1 MFKMFTGIIQACG
14 VIKSIEKKGESGRIV
29 VTTELDLDKVGL
41 GDSIAVDG
49 VCLTV
54 VDVGS
59 GVFTAEMSGE
69 TLALTTLGALT
80 SGSQVN
86 LEEPLTP
93 TDRMGGHIVT
103 GHVDGV
109 GTICRREIK
118 GGFAE
123 IEVSVPGELS
133 RQIVKKGSIAVDG
146 ISLTVVRE
154 WDGGFSTTLIPHT
167 MNKTT
172 LTEKGSGARVNIET
186 DIIAK
191 YVERFTGSYH
201 GKGVTEELLRKHG
214 F

>member
-1 MFKMFTGIIQACG
+1 MFTGIIQACG
-14 VIKSIEKKGESGRIV
+14 IIKSVEKKGESGRIV
-29 VTTELDLDKVGL
+29 VTTELDLEKVGI

-54 VDVGS
+54 VSIGS
-59 GVFTAEMSGE
+59 GAFTAEMSGE
-69 TLALTTLGALT
+69 TLGLTTLGALT
-80 SGSQVN
+80 SGAKVN
-86 LEEPLTP
+86 LEQPLTP
-93 TDRMGGHIVT
+93 TAQMGGHIVT

-109 GTICRREIK
+109 GTISKREVK

-123 IEVSVPGELS
+123 LEVSVPGELS

-154 WDGGFSTTLIPHT
+154 WEGGFSTTLIPHT
-167 MNKTT
+167 MNETT
-172 LTEKGSGARVNIET
+172 LAAKRSGSRVNIET

-191 YVERFTGSYH
+191 YVERFTDSYH
-201 GKGVTEELLRKHG
+201 GRGVTEELLRKHG

>member
-1 MFKMFTGIIQACG
+1 MFTGIIQACG
-14 VIKSIEKKGESGRIV
+14 SIKSIEKKGESGRIV
-29 VTTELDLDKVGL
+29 VTTELDLKKVEL

-54 VDVGS
+54 VDVES

-69 TLALTTLGALT
+69 TLGLTTLGSLT
-80 SGSQVN
+80 LGSKVN
-86 LEEPLTP
+86 IEQPLTP
-93 TDRMGGHIVT
+93 TARMGGHIVT

-109 GTICRREIK
+109 GTISKREVK

-123 IEVSVPGELS
+123 FEVSVPSELS

-146 ISLTVVRE
+146 ISLTVVSE
-154 WDGGFSTTLIPHT
+154 WEGGFSTALIPHT
-167 MNKTT
+167 INATT
-172 LTEKGSGARVNIET
+172 LAAKRSGSRVNIET

-191 YVERFTGSYH
+191 YVERFTSSYH
-201 GKGVTEELLRKHG
+201 GRGVTEELLRKHG

>member
-1 MFKMFTGIIQACG
+1 MFTGIIQAWG
-14 VIKSIEKKGESGRIV
+14 VIKSIEKKGKSGRIV
-29 VTTELDLDKVGL
+29 ITTALDLEKVRL

-54 VDVGS
+54 VDIGS

-69 TLALTTLGALT
+69 TLGLTTLGTLA
-80 SGSQVN
+80 SGSKVN

-93 TDRMGGHIVT
+93 TARMGGHIVT

-109 GTICRREIK
+109 GTIVKRQVK

-123 IEVSVPGELS
+123 IEVAVPSELS
-133 RQIVKKGSIAVDG
+133 KQIVKKGSIAVDG

-154 WDGGFSTTLIPHT
+154 WESGFSTTIIPHT
-167 MNKTT
+167 MSETT
-172 LTEKGSGARVNIET
+172 LMEKESGARVNIET

-191 YVERFTGSYH
+191 YVERFTGAYH
-201 GKGVTEELLRKHG
+201 GSGVTEELLRKHG

>member
-1 MFKMFTGIIQACG
+1 MFTGIIQACG
-14 VIKSIEKKGESGRIV
+14 IIKSVEKKGESGRIV
-29 VTTELDLDKVGL
+29 VTTELDLEKVGI

-54 VDVGS
+54 VSIGS
-59 GVFTAEMSGE
+59 GAFTAEMSGE
-69 TLALTTLGALT
+69 TLGLTTLGELT
-80 SGSQVN
+80 SGAKVN
-86 LEEPLTP
+86 LEPPLTP
-93 TDRMGGHIVT
+93 TAQMGGHIVT

-109 GTICRREIK
+109 GTISKREVK

-123 IEVSVPGELS
+123 LEVSVPGELS

-154 WDGGFSTTLIPHT
+154 WEGGFSTTLIPHT
-167 MNKTT
+167 MNETT
-172 LTEKGSGARVNIET
+172 LAAKRGGSRVNIET

-201 GKGVTEELLRKHG
+201 GREVTEELLRKHG